1 MNLNSK
7 LFAFKAEELQCLA
20 IWKEGSSRYLLG
32 LIKYNH
38 PASFEERF
46 RCFVYEKTK
55 KGGGPS
61 SYGNNSTDNVIF
73 RLAQSG
79 DATCNG
85 LSLHEYSRMM
95 TLRKGI
101 NFI

>member
-1 MNLNSK
+1 MNV
-7 LFAFKAEELQCLA
+7 AAEELQCLA

-38 PASFEERF
+38 PASYEERF
-46 RCFVYEKTK
+46 RCFVYERTK
-55 KGGGPS
+55 KMGSGPS
-61 SYGNNSTDNVIF
+61 SLHGNGTDNVIF

-95 TLRKGI
+95 TLRKGA
-101 NFI
+101 